1 MKVIDIKKT
10 RDRNAICNVSLIE
23 KTPVIFEFFYY
34 TLCCLFIY
42 RQDISSQ
49 VRKMDVTER
58 LRRLKR
64 SFEANLSFRKTVILV
79 CFALGFLLYF
89 GPHFMSWL
97 FGYETK
103 MRISGPSCVGD
114 KIIQH
119 SADLQADNAHVR
131 HQPSRPDDSTF
142 LPYIG
147 NGHFGLA
154 MSEESKSLFIP
165 SAGPTR
171 SLSVPVSFQPLVHLS
186 NSERESYQTAQVTN
200 YLKGLVHDVTCFA
213 DDGSNSDISASQ
225 QIYAHR
231 AIPEVLVQDIKI
243 HNPSGQDQY
252 FRMERQGITNWPT
265 SSSTERRIEHGDG
278 NKKYAIISGI
288 VSIPS
293 DSMLS
298 IATNDQVHRMVTI
311 VVPKIEENVAV
322 KARMTNTFT
331 FLSAISYSKPMTKEL
346 AKEQKEATAN
356 EAISAIM
363 KAAGR
368 SNQSLKE
375 EHLTIWKSLWT
386 TGFGISHSMA
396 DEAVNGVKVNAT
408 IYYVLSQTPTPL
420 HSVHPVD
427 VARRNEL
434 QSSLA
439 YLEGCYGGLPTLQA
453 TNLWKSLD
461 SQDEVN
467 RLVSL
472 WLLTLYKNVS

>member
-1 MKVIDIKKT
+1 MQSVI
-10 RDRNAICNVSLIE
+10 
-23 KTPVIFEFFYY
+23 
-34 TLCCLFIY
+34 
-42 RQDISSQ
+42 QDISSQ

-64 SFEANLSFRKTVILV
+64 TFEANLSFRKTVILV
-79 CFALGFLLYF
+79 CFAFGFLLYF
-89 GPHFMSWL
+89 GPPFMSWL
-97 FGYETK
+97 FGYESK

-131 HQPSRPDDSTF
+131 HKPSRPDDSTF
-142 LPYIG
+142 LHYIG

-154 MSEESKSLFIP
+154 MSEESKPSLFIP
-165 SAGPTR
+165 TAGPTR
-171 SLSVPVSFQPLVHLS
+171 SLSVPVSFQPLVRLS
-186 NSERESYQTAQVTN
+186 NNERESYQTAQVTN
-200 YLKGLVHDVTCFA
+200 YVKGLVHDVTCFA
-213 DDGSNSDISASQ
+213 DDISVSQ

-265 SSSTERRIEHGDG
+265 SSSSERRIEHGDG
-278 NKKYAIISGI
+278 NKRYAIISGI
-288 VSIPS
+288 VPIPS
-293 DSMLS
+293 DPLS
-298 IATNDQVHRMVTI
+298 IASNDQVRMVTI

-356 EAISAIM
+356 EAINAIM

-396 DEAVNGVKVNAT
+396 DAAVNGVKVNAT

-472 WLLTLYKNVS
+472 WLLTLYKNVG